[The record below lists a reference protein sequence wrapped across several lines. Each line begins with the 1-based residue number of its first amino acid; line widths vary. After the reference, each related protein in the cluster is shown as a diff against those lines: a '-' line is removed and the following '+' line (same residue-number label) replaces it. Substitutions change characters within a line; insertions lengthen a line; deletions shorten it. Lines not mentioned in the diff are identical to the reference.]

1 MPDTLK
7 QKRSSS
13 KFSACTAAILLLA
26 CSPDDALFKDCLC
39 HLSDIHKTV
48 LYSNTRHIS
57 RNDVLLLFCLLRW
70 IWWSQQWLS
79 RKSVQHDNLARLGL
93 YLVFAARSQ
102 RSQSQWIK
110 RGACEALNFARQKK
124 CNFAKHLLHLP
135 NIFPLKIFAV
145 LVLPTCLFTWMHIS
159 YCFKHSFQGWKI
171 GCLILPPKKLT
182 IAVTFKC
189 DTVKTDSISLF
200 LYSTTELKEQILFS
214 LHFIRMRRWKS
225 PLHS

>member
-26 CSPDDALFKDCLC
+26 CSPDHALFKDCLC

-57 RNDVLLLFCLLRW
+57 RNYLLLLFCLLRW

-79 RKSVQHDNLARLGL
+79 RKSVPHDNLARLGL

-110 RGACEALNFARQKK
+110 RGACEALNFARQQK
-124 CNFAKHLLHLP
+124 CNILCKAFATFAKHLSPKNL
-135 NIFPLKIFAV
+135 
-145 LVLPTCLFTWMHIS
+145 C
-159 YCFKHSFQGWKI
+159 CFSTSHMSFY
-171 GCLILPPKKLT
+171 LD
-182 IAVTFKC
+182 A
-189 DTVKTDSISLF
+189 
-200 LYSTTELKEQILFS
+200 
-214 LHFIRMRRWKS
+214 H
-225 PLHS
+225 